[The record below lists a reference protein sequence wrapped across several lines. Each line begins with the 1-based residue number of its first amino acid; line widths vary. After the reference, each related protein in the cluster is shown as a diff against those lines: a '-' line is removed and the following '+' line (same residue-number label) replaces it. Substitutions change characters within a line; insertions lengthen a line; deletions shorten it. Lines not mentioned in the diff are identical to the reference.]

1 MRLVAAP
8 YLGFLMIV
16 ILAIQCTTD
25 INEVNAI
32 TGDDDSFQREEARF
46 VEILYSDSADVKVR
60 ITADKM
66 IRHLNKRNP
75 RDEFPE
81 GIYVEFLGSNGK
93 AYSWLEADRATRYE
107 KQDEVVAQG
116 NAKFY
121 NTKNETLTSTE
132 LIWDEDKSKLRTNK
146 FVQIAQPMKGD
157 TSYGFGFEA
166 NEEFSRFEIKRKT
179 SAIFNV
185 KSFKDNIIPAI
196 PAIQHT

>member
-1 MRLVAAP
+1 MGSNLIRYVGLII
-8 YLGFLMIV
+8 MITASV
-16 ILAIQCTTD
+16 RCTTD

-32 TGDDDSFQREEARF
+32 TNDESYQREEAKH
-46 VEILYSDSADVKVR
+46 VEILYSDSAEVKVR

-66 IRHLNKRNP
+66 IRHLSKRNP

-93 AYSWLEADRATRYE
+93 AYSWLEADRATRYD

-132 LIWDEDKSKLRTNK
+132 LIWDEDKSKLHTSK

-166 NEEFSRFEIKRKT
+166 NEEFTRFEIKRKT
-179 SAIFNV
+179 SAVFNIQ
-185 KSFKDNIIPAI
+185 SFKDNVDKGKSEK
-196 PAIQHT
+196 